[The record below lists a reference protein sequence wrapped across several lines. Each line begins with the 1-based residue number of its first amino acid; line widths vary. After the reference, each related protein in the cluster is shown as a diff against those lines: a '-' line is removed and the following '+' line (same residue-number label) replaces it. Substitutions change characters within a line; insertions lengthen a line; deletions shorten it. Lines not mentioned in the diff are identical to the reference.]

1 MYPDLFKGSELSF
14 LKCEIC
20 EPAKSHRVPY
30 PLRNNRCDLLFPL
43 IHTNIWGPSMVTGVT
58 GQGGLLVSLMIALE

>member
-1 MYPDLFKGSELSF
+1 MYPDLFKGFDLSF

-30 PLRNNRCDLLFPL
+30 SLRNNRCDFPFSL
-43 IHTNIWGPSMVTGVT
+43 IHIWDPSKVTSMSGTRWLISFIDDCIRVT
-58 GQGGLLVSLMIALE
+58 